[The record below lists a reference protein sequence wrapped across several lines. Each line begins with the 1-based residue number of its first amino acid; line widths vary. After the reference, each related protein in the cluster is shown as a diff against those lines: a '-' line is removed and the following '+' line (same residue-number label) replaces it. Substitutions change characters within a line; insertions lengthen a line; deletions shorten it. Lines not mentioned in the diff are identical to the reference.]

1 MRIPRSFLW
10 VGALLI
16 LALMMSRAAA
26 ASTVLLRATEPTTPD
41 VATVQTYAGKI
52 AAIASPIK
60 AGEGLTVVVLL
71 DGLNATDLENASKE
85 LFDLYGSLNGR
96 AMRLVF
102 LQNGAISVQG
112 PFPSRARLKSTF
124 EKIQLSTESAAPISA
139 AAVYD
144 GMASSIAQWGS
155 NWSRVLLIGNLPQL
169 EPAVRD
175 YAAAILLR
183 AFCSQHVQVS
193 LLEPDGRS
201 DDWVSFFEST
211 GGTII
216 TGELREYSRPP
227 KASSQ
232 SLFQVDWTTA
242 VPSRGFVISH
252 SVVSDSSAQVLV
264 KVSEVAAPDG
274 SPLPTVGQYAGVQ
287 ASVADATKLLQQEV
301 LSEADAQRIREDLR
315 AALEVNPLEP
325 GALLAASAYNE
336 KQKDFAAAARFR
348 KSLVETRPLDSS
360 AFAGLGHELLL
371 AADYDKAE
379 EALKHGVDLD
389 VMTPAIAEDLARVRL
404 ARNDDKGAIPFLEEA
419 LRGDVKRQDLW
430 FLQAHAA
437 ERTADSALAIQSFE
451 QGLALGGVHVA
462 ESGSLLKLYLDTKQ
476 AAKAQEFAKAF
487 TAGLPPDPATR
498 TEFAGML
505 DDLHQSPAALV
516 AWKRV
521 VEVQPSSERAHVRIA
536 RLLLESGDAR
546 ASERAADEGLAVAP
560 KFAGLYVVRADALEG
575 QRRMYEAREALEQG
589 AAAVADPELLS
600 RLATVQ
606 DSYGGSAAEAYAR
619 LVEVLGASSPRRLPA
634 LERGFAV
641 SERDGDFKRAEEFAA
656 MLESAG
662 HPEFRR
668 SLSTEQKEADS
679 TLVAGGLDALAFVA
693 HAKEGVPPERFF
705 VEYCRALIDRVCSGP
720 GCKDKGYAE
729 AIDEHFQRVSALEA
743 MGKRTGNGVTITLSL
758 KAKGERRDTEK
769 ALNLLGVKL
778 RNTKGQIELDREEKK
793 SQVKKQETTSA
804 LAVDELGIQEALQAG
819 KPYPLEIR
827 DEPAAVYPSEK
838 VWREN
843 FYPSGG
849 AGGFATALLHMPK
862 MARLYVGLSSLDRR
876 TVGALLSAVNIKTLE
891 ENDANLVY
899 SYAAAFALQGSH
911 AAVPGGLKAE
921 PIWATLA
928 GADPAQPG
936 PFFAALLRQS
946 EGKLLAFFFT
956 LSQLDR
962 PHQAFFTSTSSR
974 TSQFYK
980 FFSETEEMKRGAS
993 SMIGNSAF
1001 MEFLRSIPL
1010 DADGHV
1016 DFPGS
1021 PEVWTVAKG
1030 RSTNAN
1036 QTAKMLNKVAK
1047 AAAPDVED
1055 EILLRLVQT
1064 HYKGKLTKQTELAN
1078 FLAVARI
1085 DAHRAK
1091 PLDEQ
1096 SALILAQNYPDFYS
1110 SYAYF
1115 TDITAI
1121 GSEDFA
1127 RFFAAMEQIQ
1137 SHPALEANLQLGQI
1151 HSLVEWISL
1160 MGQRHAIGA
1169 DDAAKLFR
1177 FVSDRFA
1184 SANGRA
1190 AFTAASLDSVRAILP
1205 FCEPAQQALGADERI
1220 RRCLLGLEMP
1230 EKRGRRNLEYQRVLE
1245 LQKIPSLEA
1254 LLSIYERARTL
1265 SSDGTGSV
1273 TALQKAAS
1281 TFQEIELPKD
1291 SKMAAK
1297 EKEVITRYD
1306 PAPVLKIIGQLT
1318 AKTAKNKPNPRD
1330 VEKLSQEL
1338 FAELQPQVTL
1348 ALAGQIYAYFLRP
1361 ADLLVSEDPLLIRKH
1376 HYFGFGSAGEHLEKL
1391 PESAFDPSS
1400 TGGGSNFVGG
1410 FAQFGLASGTAAS
1423 AGWKTSGSAGEDAI
1437 GAQIAAIRG
1446 TTWERLDESD
1456 QRLVGLRCTLA
1467 REWIEEAANHPDA
1480 FQALSDETM
1489 GLLSLSRRAD
1499 LLSAIETRNWRRA
1512 WDAVTLPDLFAL
1524 AGKFV
1529 ARFPNDPWPSPTLAA
1544 LRQAATFND
1553 GSRLNVLGA
1562 IHYHSFGCNHP
1573 HLLPDAPYEEYE
1585 RHMFPTEIAERL
1597 AEFKLFLVYLADGMG
1612 VEPSALSGVAEPL
1625 AAKAFR
1631 NAKMMDAHDWR
1642 AVTAAF
1648 SSVTRVDL
1656 REALQQ

>member
-1 MRIPRSFLW
+1 MKIPRSYFWL
-10 VGALLI
+10 GALLI
-16 LALMMSRAAA
+16 LPAMMSRAAV
-26 ASTVLLRATEPTTPD
+26 ASTVLLRSTAPTIPNVTQ
-41 VATVQTYAGKI
+41 VQTYAGMI
-52 AAIASPIK
+52 AAIVSPVR

-71 DGLNATDLENASKE
+71 DSLNAAELENAGKD
-85 LFDLYGSLNGR
+85 LVDLYGSSSGR
-96 AMRLVF
+96 AMRLAL

-112 PFPSRARLKSTF
+112 PFASRARLKSTL
-124 EKIQLSTESAAPISA
+124 EKIQLATESAAPISA

-144 GMASSIAQWGS
+144 GMATSVGQWGA
-155 NWSRVLLIGNLPQL
+155 NWSRVLVIGNLPQL

-193 LLEPDGRS
+193 LLEPDGRT
-201 DDWVSFFEST
+201 DDWMSFFESVD
-211 GGTII
+211 GTII
-216 TGELREYSRPP
+216 TGELREYSHPS
-227 KASSQ
+227 KDASQ
-232 SLFQVDWTTA
+232 SLFQVDWTPP

-252 SVVSDSSAQVLV
+252 SVVSDSAGQVLL
-264 KVSEVAAPDG
+264 KVSEIGAPDG
-274 SPLPTVGQYAGVQ
+274 SPLPTILQFAGAQ
-287 ASVADATKLLQQEV
+287 ASVADAAKLLEREM
-301 LSEADAQRIREDLR
+301 LSEADAQRVREDLR

-325 GALLAASAYNE
+325 GALLAAAAYNE
-336 KQKDFAAAARFR
+336 KQKDFEAAARFR
-348 KSLVETRPLDSS
+348 KSLVEVRPLDSS
-360 AFAGLGHELLL
+360 ALAGLGHELLL
-371 AADYDKAE
+371 AADYDKAD
-379 EALKHGVDLD
+379 EALKHAVDLQ

-404 ARNDDKGAIPFLEEA
+404 ARNDDKSAISFLEEA
-419 LRGDVKRQDLW
+419 LRGDAKRQDLW

-437 ERTADSALAIQSFE
+437 ERVANTPLAIQSFE
-451 QGLALGGVHVA
+451 RGLALGGVHVP
-462 ESGSLLKLYLDTKQ
+462 ECGSLLKLYLDTKQ
-476 AAKAQEFAKAF
+476 PAQAQELATKS
-487 TAGLPPDPATR
+487 TAALPPDPVVR
-498 TEFAGML
+498 TEFAGIL
-505 DDLHQSPAALV
+505 DDLRQRGDALI

-521 VEVQPSSERAHVRIA
+521 VEVQPTSERAHARIA

-560 KFAGLYVVRADALEG
+560 KFAGLYVVRADALEV
-575 QRRMYEAREALEQG
+575 QRRMYEAREGLEQG
-589 AAAVADPELLS
+589 AAAVADPELFA
-600 RLATVQ
+600 RLATVE
-606 DSYGGSAAEAYAR
+606 DSYGGSAAQAYSR
-619 LVEVLGASSPRRLPA
+619 LVEVLGASSPQRLPA
-634 LERGFAV
+634 LERGFIV
-641 SERDGDFKRAEEFAA
+641 SVRDGDPKRAEEFAA

-662 HPEFRR
+662 HPEFHH
-668 SLSTEQKEADS
+668 SLSTEQKEAGN

-693 HAKEGVPPERFF
+693 HAKEGVPRERFF
-705 VEYCRALIDRVCSGP
+705 VEYCRALIERVCSGP
-720 GCKDKGYAE
+720 GCKDKEYVE

-743 MGKRTGNGVTITLSL
+743 LGKRTGNSVTITLSL
-758 KAKGERRDTEK
+758 KGKGERRDTEK

-778 RNTKGQIELDREEKK
+778 RNAEGHIELDRAEKK
-793 SQVKKQETTSA
+793 GQVKKQETTSA
-804 LAVDELGIQEALQAG
+804 LAVDELGIQEAFQKG
-819 KPYPLEIR
+819 MPYPLEIR
-827 DEPAAVYPSEK
+827 DEAAAVYPSEQI
-838 VWREN
+838 WREN
-843 FYPSGG
+843 FYSGGGG
-849 AGGFATALLHMPK
+849 AGGFATALLHLPK

-876 TVGALLSAVNIKTLE
+876 TVTALLSAVNIKTLE
-891 ENDANLVY
+891 EHDADLIY

-911 AAVPGGLKAE
+911 AAVPGGLRAE
-921 PIWATLA
+921 PIWASLA

-936 PFFAALLRQS
+936 PFFAALLRHS

-962 PHQAFFTSTSSR
+962 PHQAFFTSRASR

-980 FFSETEEMKRGAS
+980 FFSETEEMRRGAS

-1021 PEVWTVAKG
+1021 AEVWIVAKG
-1030 RSTNAN
+1030 RSTNAG
-1036 QTAKMLNKVAK
+1036 QTAKMLTKVAK
-1047 AAAPDVED
+1047 AAAPDLED

-1064 HYKGKLTKQTELAN
+1064 HYKGKLAKQTELAN

-1085 DAHRAK
+1085 DAHRAN

-1096 SALILAQNYPDFYS
+1096 SALVLAQNYPDLYS

-1127 RFFAAMEQIQ
+1127 RFFAAMQQIQ
-1137 SHPALEANLQLGQI
+1137 SHPALDANLQLGQI

-1160 MGQRHAIGA
+1160 LARRRAIGP

-1184 SANGRA
+1184 DASGPA
-1190 AFTAASLDSVRAILP
+1190 AYTAASLDSVRAILP
-1205 FCEPAQQALGADERI
+1205 FCEPAQQASTADERI
-1220 RRCLLGLEMP
+1220 RRCLLGPDMQP
-1230 EKRGRRNLEYQRVLE
+1230 RDRRSVEYQRVLE
-1245 LQKIPSLEA
+1245 LQKIPSLDA
-1254 LLSIYERARTL
+1254 LLSIYERSRTL
-1265 SSDGTGSV
+1265 TRDGTGSV

-1281 TFQEIELPKD
+1281 TFQIIELPKN
-1291 SKMAAK
+1291 SKLAAR

-1338 FAELQPQVTL
+1338 STELQPQVTL

-1376 HYFGFGSAGEHLEKL
+1376 HYFGFGSTVQYLEKL

-1410 FAQFGLASGTAAS
+1410 FAQFGLASGTAAG
-1423 AGWKTSGSAGEDAI
+1423 AGWKTSGSAGEEAI

-1446 TTWERLDESD
+1446 ATWERIDESD

-1467 REWIEEAANHPDA
+1467 REWIEESASHPEA
-1480 FQALSDETM
+1480 FEALSDETM

-1499 LLSAIETRNWRRA
+1499 LLSAIETRNWPRA
-1512 WDAVTLPDLFAL
+1512 WDAVTLPDLFSL
-1524 AGKFV
+1524 AGKFLT
-1529 ARFPNDPWPSPTLAA
+1529 RFPNDPWPSPTLTA
-1544 LRQAATFND
+1544 LRQAAAVND
-1553 GSRLNVLGA
+1553 GSRLNILGA

-1585 RHMFPTEIAERL
+1585 RHMFPAEIAERV

-1612 VEPSALSGVAEPL
+1612 VEPSALARVAEPL

-1648 SSVTRVDL
+1648 SSIRPVDL
-1656 REALQQ
+1656 QEALRQ

>member
-1 MRIPRSFLW
+1 MKTPRSYLW
-10 VGALLI
+10 VGTLLI

-26 ASTVLLRATEPTTPD
+26 ASTVLVRGTEATNPD

-52 AAIASPIK
+52 TAIVSPIK
-60 AGEGLTVVVLL
+60 AGEGLTVVLLL
-71 DGLNATDLENASKE
+71 DGLNATDLENAGKA
-85 LFDLYGSLNGR
+85 LFDLYGYLNGR
-96 AMRLVF
+96 AMRLVS

-112 PFPSRARLKSTF
+112 PFASRARLKSTF
-124 EKIQLSTESAAPISA
+124 ERIQLSTESATPVSA

-144 GMASSIAQWGS
+144 GMASSVAQWGS

-175 YAAAILLR
+175 YAGAILLR

-193 LLEPDGRS
+193 LLEPDGKS

-211 GGTII
+211 GGTIV
-216 TGELREYSRPP
+216 TDELRDYSRSP
-227 KASSQ
+227 KATSQ
-232 SLFQVDWTTA
+232 SLFQVDWMPAT
-242 VPSRGFVISH
+242 PSRGFVISH
-252 SVVSDSSAQVLV
+252 SVVLDSSGQVLF
-264 KVSEVAAPDG
+264 KVSEIAAADG

-287 ASVADATKLLQQEV
+287 ASVGDAAKLLEQEA

-325 GALLAASAYNE
+325 VALLAGAAYNE

-348 KSLVETRPLDSS
+348 KSLVEARPLGSS

-371 AADYDKAE
+371 AADYDKAD
-379 EALKHGVDLD
+379 EALKRAAELD
-389 VMTPAIAEDLARVRL
+389 VMTPGIAEDLARVRL

-437 ERTADSALAIQSFE
+437 ERTANSPLAIQSFE
-451 QGLALGGVHVA
+451 QGLALGGVHVP
-462 ESGSLLKLYLDTKQ
+462 ESGSLVKLYLDTKQ
-476 AAKAQEFAKAF
+476 VAKAQELEATS
-487 TAGLPPDPATR
+487 TAALPPDSAIR
-498 TEFAGML
+498 AEFAGIL
-505 DDLHQSPAALV
+505 DDLHQNAAALV

-521 VEVQPSSERAHVRIA
+521 VEVQPASDRAHVRIA

-560 KFAGLYVVRADALEG
+560 KFAGLYIVRADALER

-600 RLATVQ
+600 RLATVE

-619 LVEVLGASSPRRLPA
+619 LVEVLGASSPQRLPA
-634 LERGFAV
+634 LERGFEV
-641 SERDGDFKRAEEFAA
+641 SVRDADSKRAEEFAA

-668 SLSTEQKEADS
+668 SLSAEGKETDS
-679 TLVAGGLDALAFVA
+679 TVVAGGLDALAFVA
-693 HAKEGVPPERFF
+693 HAKEGVPPERFL

-720 GCKDKGYAE
+720 GCKDKDYVE
-729 AIDEHFQRVSALEA
+729 AIDEHFQRVSSLEA
-743 MGKRTGNGVTITLSL
+743 LGKRTGNGVTIALSL
-758 KAKGERRDTEK
+758 KGKGERRDTEK

-827 DEPAAVYPSEK
+827 DEPAAVYPSER

-843 FYPSGG
+843 FYPSASG
-849 AGGFATALLHMPK
+849 AGGFATAVLHLPK

-891 ENDANLVY
+891 EHDADLIH
-899 SYAAAFALQGSH
+899 SYAVAFALQGSH

-921 PIWATLA
+921 SIWATLA

-962 PHQAFFTSTSSR
+962 PHQAFFTSSASR

-1030 RSTNAN
+1030 RSSNAN
-1036 QTAKMLNKVAK
+1036 QTAKMLNRVAK

-1064 HYKGKLTKQTELAN
+1064 HYKGKLSKQTELAN
-1078 FLAVARI
+1078 FLAVARV
-1085 DAHRAK
+1085 DAHRTK

-1096 SALILAQNYPDFYS
+1096 SALILAQNYSDFYS

-1121 GSEDFA
+1121 GAEDFA

-1151 HSLVEWISL
+1151 HSLVEWIAL
-1160 MGQRHAIGA
+1160 LARRHAIEA

-1177 FVSDRFA
+1177 FVSNRFA
-1184 SANGRA
+1184 DAGGPA
-1190 AFTAASLDSVRAILP
+1190 AYTSASLDSVRAILP
-1205 FCEPAQQALGADERI
+1205 FCEPAQKTTSADERI
-1220 RRCLLGLEMP
+1220 RRCLLGREMP
-1230 EKRGRRNLEYQRVLE
+1230 QKRGLRNVEYQRVLE

-1254 LLSIYERARTL
+1254 LLSIDERARTL

-1273 TALQKAAS
+1273 AALQKAAS
-1281 TFQEIELPKD
+1281 TFQGVELPKN
-1291 SKMAAK
+1291 SKLATK

-1361 ADLLVSEDPLLIRKH
+1361 TDLLVSEDPLLIRKH
-1376 HYFGFGSAGEHLEKL
+1376 HYFGFGGAGEHLEKL

-1400 TGGGSNFVGG
+1400 SGGGSNFVGG
-1410 FAQFGLASGTAAS
+1410 FAQFGLASGTAAG
-1423 AGWKTSGSAGEDAI
+1423 AGWKTFGSAGEEAI

-1467 REWIEEAANHPDA
+1467 REWIEESASHPEA

-1524 AGKFV
+1524 AGKFLT
-1529 ARFPNDPWPSPTLAA
+1529 RFPNDPWPSPTLAA
-1544 LRQAATFND
+1544 LRQTATLND

-1562 IHYHSFGCNHP
+1562 I
-1573 HLLPDAPYEEYE
+1573 
-1585 RHMFPTEIAERL
+1585 
-1597 AEFKLFLVYLADGMG
+1597 
-1612 VEPSALSGVAEPL
+1612 
-1625 AAKAFR
+1625 
-1631 NAKMMDAHDWR
+1631 
-1642 AVTAAF
+1642 
-1648 SSVTRVDL
+1648 
-1656 REALQQ
+1656 